1 MRLKC
6 IKMAGFKSF
15 VDITTVVLPSNL
27 CAVVGPNGCGKSNII
42 DAVRWVMGESSAK
55 QLRGESLTDVIFN
68 GSSSR
73 KAVGQAS
80 VELIFDNS
88 QGKLGG
94 EYASWGEISIK
105 RKVTRDGQSNYYL
118 NGDKCRRRDITD
130 IFLGTGL
137 GPRSYAIIEQGMIS
151 SLIDAKPEELRVYIE
166 EAAGISKYKER
177 RRDTENR
184 IKRTKENLDRLNDIR
199 QELSNQISRLERQ
212 AKAAEK
218 FTELKKD
225 ERKNK
230 AKHLALKWRDID
242 SDALGLSKTIVNY
255 EIKIEKISANIS
267 ECSSALEKHRI
278 NYAELVDKLNTIQGQ
293 YYSVGSDVT
302 RIEQSIQYARDK
314 ASEIKKDLEEIEQ
327 NFTENEEHLSLDKK
341 TKNTLEIEL
350 KKIQPMLEEARSKEI
365 SSELL
370 LQEAEIQMK
379 NCQLHWDDFIK
390 NSSGPAQQLEIQQ
403 SRIGYLEQLIN
414 RQDEKIVN
422 LSKESESLVKEP
434 FENDLADLKLRISKI
449 DLLITEKETSLK
461 NSTHQIDK
469 LRQVSNLLDSSLNEK
484 RTHLQSLLGK
494 QSSFESLER
503 SILNIDNKKEIWFK
517 TNEIDKRH
525 RLSEK
530 IQVSPGWE
538 TAIEIVLG
546 DSLQAVYVESINNLK
561 DSLETSIEDELFL
574 VEKDDSEVFNI
585 VENQTASLL
594 AKVDGEDFSGYLK
607 SILKDV
613 LVENDLSS
621 AFRSRKQLKNGQ
633 SIITKDGVWLGKDWI
648 RITSTK
654 DVTKGILK
662 RKKELES
669 LEIELKNTR
678 TDVEKLEEKKS
689 INEKSLRELEEQR
702 EKNIKLLAIKQND
715 HAELNTRMSNIEI
728 QLDNITAHRE
738 RMISDLRE
746 TKDQRKLE
754 KKRLS
759 DSHKELNLSLVAV
772 ENNSKKRDEL
782 SSDRENK
789 TIKLDSAR
797 ETYRKYKDHAH
808 EIAIKERAASTRLQS
823 VIEGI
828 QRLENQKSRL
838 SDKKQQLF
846 EAKNRDDNPE
856 ETLQKDLSVHLD
868 LRLKVEKELSDSRN
882 QVENLENLMR
892 DIEQK
897 KNLLETEIQQERS
910 ALEQK
915 KISAQDF
922 ETRSQTISEQIIEY
936 GFNLTD
942 LLLLIPD
949 ALTLDDLDQALEKIS
964 NRIQRLG
971 PINLAAIDEFNT
983 EIKRKQYLDK
993 QNDDLE
999 EALSTLEGA
1008 IRKID
1013 KETRARF
1020 KETYDLVNISF
1031 QELFPKLFGGGKSY
1045 LELTSDDLLEAGVSI
1060 MARPPGKKNTTVH
1073 LLSGGEKAM
1082 TAIALVFSIFKLNP
1096 APFCMLDEVDAPLDD
1111 SNVLRYAKI
1120 VEEISSNVQVVYI
1133 SHNKNAMEMAN
1144 QLVGV
1149 TMHEAGVSRLVSVD
1163 IDQAIQLA
1171 EVR

>member
-15 VDITTVVLPSNL
+15 VDVTTVVLPSNL

-88 QGKLGG
+88 KGKLGG

-118 NGDKCRRRDITD
+118 NRDKCRRRDITD

-184 IKRTKENLDRLNDIR
+184 IKRTKENLDRLSDIR
-199 QELSNQISRLERQ
+199 EELGNQIKRLERQ
-212 AKAAEK
+212 AKSAEK

-225 ERKNK
+225 ERKTK
-230 AKHLALKWRDID
+230 AKHLSFRWRDID
-242 SDALGLSKTIVNY
+242 SDARGLSKTIADY
-255 EIKIEKISANIS
+255 EIKIEKISSERS

-278 NYAELVDKLNTIQGQ
+278 SYAELGDELNVIQGR

-302 RIEQSIQYARDK
+302 RIEQSIQYARDR
-314 ASEIKKDLEEIEQ
+314 AGEIKKDIEEIEQ
-327 NFTENEEHLSLDKK
+327 NFTENEEHLALDKK

-350 KKIQPMLEEARSKEI
+350 QKIQPMLKETKSKET

-379 NCQLHWDDFIK
+379 SCQLHWDDFIK
-390 NSSGPAQQLEIQQ
+390 NSSGPAQQVEIQQ
-403 SRIGYLEQLIN
+403 SRIDHLEQLVS
-414 RQDEKIVN
+414 RLDEKIVN
-422 LSKESESLVKEP
+422 LSPESEDLAKRS
-434 FENDLADLKLRISKI
+434 FEDDLADLKLRIPEI
-449 DLLITEKETSLK
+449 DLLIIEKESSLK
-461 NSTHQIDK
+461 NSTDQIDK
-469 LRQVSNLLDSSLNEK
+469 LRQDCSSLDSSLNEK

-494 QSSFESLER
+494 KSSLESLER
-503 SILNIDNKKEIWFK
+503 SILNIDDKKQTWFK
-517 TNEIDKRH
+517 TNKIKKEH

-530 IQVSPGWE
+530 IKVTPGWE
-538 TAIEIVLG
+538 TAIEVVLG
-546 DSLQAVYVESINNLK
+546 DSLQAVYVESIENLK
-561 DSLETSIEDELFL
+561 VSFLESTEDELFL
-574 VEKDDSEVFNI
+574 IENNNDEVSN
-585 VENQTASLL
+585 TATNLTESLL
-594 AKVDGEDFSGYLK
+594 TKVEGKNFSSYLK
-607 SILKDV
+607 SILQDV
-613 LVENDLSS
+613 LVEGNLNS
-621 AFRSRKQLKNGQ
+621 AFKIRKKLKNSQ

-648 RITSTK
+648 RITSNK

-662 RKKELES
+662 RKQELKS
-669 LEIELKNTR
+669 LEIDLKSTR
-678 TDVEKLEEKKS
+678 TGEEKLEEKKS
-689 INEKSLRELEEQR
+689 AAEKQLRELEEQK
-702 EKNIKLLAIKQND
+702 EKDIKSLAINQND
-715 HAELNTRMSNIEI
+715 YAQLNTRISNIEI
-728 QLDNITAHRE
+728 QLDNIKVHQE
-738 RMISDLRE
+738 RMISDLRDIN
-746 TKDQRKLE
+746 DQKKLE
-754 KKRLS
+754 QKRLS
-759 DSHKELNLSLVAV
+759 DSREALNLSLVAL
-772 ENNSKKRDEL
+772 EEKSKEREEL
-782 SSDRENK
+782 SSNRENK
-789 TIKLDSAR
+789 TVKLEAAR
-797 ETYRKYKDHAH
+797 ESFRKHKDHAH

-828 QRLENQKSRL
+828 HRLENQRNRL
-838 SDKKQQLF
+838 NNKKKQLF
-846 EAKNRDDNPE
+846 EAHNQDDDPE
-856 ETLQKDLSVHLD
+856 ETLQKDLSVQLD
-868 LRLKVEKELSDSRN
+868 LRLNVEKELLDSRN
-882 QVENLENLMR
+882 KVESLENLIR
-892 DIEQK
+892 DFEQK
-897 KNLLETEIQQERS
+897 KNILETEIQHERS

-922 ETRSQTISEQIIEY
+922 ETRSETISEQITEY

-942 LLLLIPD
+942 LLLLLPD
-949 ALTLDDLDQALEKIS
+949 TLTLDDLDQALEKITT
-964 NRIQRLG
+964 RIERLG

-983 EIKRKQYLDK
+983 QTARKQYLDK

-1013 KETRARF
+1013 KETRSRF
-1020 KETYDLVNISF
+1020 KETYDLVNVSF

-1163 IDQAIQLA
+1163 IDQAIDLVEA
-1171 EVR
+1171 